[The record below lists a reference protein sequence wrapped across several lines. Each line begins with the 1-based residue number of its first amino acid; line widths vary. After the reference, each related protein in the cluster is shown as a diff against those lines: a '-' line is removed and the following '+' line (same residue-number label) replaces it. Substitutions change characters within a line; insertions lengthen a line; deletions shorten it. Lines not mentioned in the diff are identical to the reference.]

1 MKTLFLLPALMLAL
15 APFSS
20 AEDDKAAATQKV
32 TLDAKPGGM
41 MKYAQ
46 TEIKIKAGVP
56 VEFTF
61 KNPDVLM
68 HNVLILKPGTMNK
81 VGALA
86 DAMITDPEGMK
97 KGYIPTSPDVLH
109 STKLIAMGGSET
121 LTFTIKEPGDYPII
135 CTFPGHWRLMNAVLK
150 VEK

>member
-1 MKTLFLLPALMLAL
+1 MKPLFLLAALTLPL
-15 APFSS
+15 APLCP
-20 AEDDKAAATQKV
+20 AEDGKAAATQKITFV
-32 TLDAKPGGM
+32 AKSGGM
-41 MKYAQ
+41 MKYEQA
-46 TEIKIKAGVP
+46 EIKIKAGVP
-56 VEFTF
+56 VELTF
-61 KNPDVLM
+61 ENPDVLM

-97 KGYIPTSPDVLH
+97 KSYIPKSPDVLH
-109 STKLIAMGGSET
+109 STKLVAMGGSET
-121 LTFTIKEPGDYPII
+121 LKFTIEDAGDYPIV